1 MKTRLLLSSA
11 LLAAGL
17 SAPLARA
24 ADAPPVRMDLVVQDK
39 KGVPIKD
46 LKPEEVEVTEA
57 GVKRPVGALTLVEA
71 GAAGAQST
79 PRYFTLVFEGLDQEG
94 QKSVRKAALEFVTK
108 LAALPDAQIAVLR
121 IGLELWAL
129 SGYTRDLPT
138 LTAAIEK
145 ATSHEDETLR
155 GPSDQARTAAARELG
170 VPETADRAKVLTEV
184 MRVGDEMNKMRQ
196 DGSTLFPL
204 IAVAKGQSSV
214 AGRKTI
220 VYFSQWF
227 DVPSKFDDV
236 FRSLISEANRAGAAF
251 YTIDARGVNSGGD
264 MGAAKSAMGEVE
276 NVARSASQDPT
287 NPQSARATLGVAER
301 VSNSTRQDIRVW
313 LGQLSE
319 GTGAVLAG
327 GTNDLKKGTDK
338 VLADSAAYYD
348 LSYPPSSE
356 AYDGAY
362 RKIEIKVKRP
372 GVRVQSRA
380 GYFAL
385 PPSVSGQTV
394 LAYEIPM
401 LTALTAPAVSKDV
414 EVHGGAFRF
423 APSTAGREVQ
433 MLLDVPMSGL
443 DFAIDQ
449 KTKTYKLRFGLM
461 AVIKDDQ
468 GEIVQKISQVYPFE
482 GPTDKVEAMKRGKV
496 GFNRSVALPPGKY
509 TFEAVV
515 QDRGTQKIGSLRTP
529 LEIPVPNGLALS
541 SVAVVRSVEPV
552 PENRLNVEDPFR
564 IQTARVLPNFDTP
577 ISKATNPN
585 FYLFA
590 VVWPGKDG
598 GAPQLSLEFVK
609 EGKKMGEGKADLLP
623 ADEKGRMVFLGE
635 YPLASFDPGPYEAVM
650 KVKQGAAST
659 QDKAVFTIVP

>member
-1 MKTRLLLSSA
+1 MKSRFLLFSA

-17 SAPLARA
+17 LAPAASADTPS
-24 ADAPPVRMDLVVQDK
+24 VRMDLVVLDK

-46 LKPEEVEVTEA
+46 LKPGEVEITED
-57 GVKRPVGALTLVEA
+57 GVKRTVEGLELVDA
-71 GAAGAQST
+71 GAAGPHAA
-79 PRYFTLVFEGLDQEG
+79 PRYFTLVFDGLDPEG
-94 QKSVRKAALEFVTK
+94 QKSVKKAALEFVAK
-108 LAALPDAQIAVLR
+108 LAAQPNAQIAVLR

-129 SGYTRDLPT
+129 SGYTNDLPT
-138 LTAAIEK
+138 LNAAIEK

-155 GPSDQARTAAARELG
+155 EPSDMARTAAARELG
-170 VPETADRAKVLTEV
+170 VPETTDRAKVLTEI

-204 IAVAKGQSSV
+204 IAVAKGQAS
-214 AGRKTI
+214 APGRKTI

-227 DVPSKFDDV
+227 NVPTKFDDV
-236 FRSLISEANRAGAAF
+236 FRSLISEANRANASF

-264 MGAAKSAMGEVE
+264 MGAAKSAMDAVE
-276 NVARSASQDPT
+276 SVGRSVALDPT
-287 NPQSARATLGVAER
+287 RPQSARDNLGVSER
-301 VSNSTRQDIRVW
+301 VSNSTRQDIRLW

-327 GTNDLKKGTDK
+327 GTNDFKKGTDK
-338 VLADSAAYYD
+338 VLADSATYYD
-348 LSYPPSSE
+348 VTYPPSSE
-356 AYDGAY
+356 EYDGAY
-362 RKIEIKVKRP
+362 RKIEVKVNRP

-385 PPSVSGQTV
+385 PPSTGGETV

-401 LTALTAPAVSKDV
+401 LAALNAPAPASAV
-414 EVHGGAFRF
+414 EVHGGAYRF
-423 APSTAGREVQ
+423 GSEAAGREVE

-443 DFAIDQ
+443 AFAIDE
-449 KTKTYKLRFGLM
+449 KAKTYTLRFGLM
-461 AVIKDDQ
+461 AVIKDEKGD
-468 GEIVQKISQVYPFE
+468 IVQKVSQVYPFE

-496 GFNRSVALPPGKY
+496 GFNRAVTLAPGKY
-509 TFEAVV
+509 TFEAAV
-515 QDRGTQKIGSLRTP
+515 QDRGTQKIGSLRVP
-529 LEIPVPNGLALS
+529 LEIPPPSGVALS

-552 PENRLNVEDPFR
+552 PQNRLQVEDPFR

-577 ISKATNPN
+577 ISKSANPN

-590 VVWPGKDG
+590 VVWPAKDG

-635 YPLASFDPGPYEAVM
+635 YPLASFEPGAYEAVV
-650 KVKQGAAST
+650 KVKQGAAAT
-659 QDKAVFTIVP
+659 QDKATFTIVP

>member
-1 MKTRLLLSSA
+1 MKAHSFVIVAVR
-11 LLAAGL
+11 
-17 SAPLARA
+17 
-24 ADAPPVRMDLVVQDK
+24 ADAPVPVRVDLVVQDK
-39 KGVPIKD
+39 KGLPIKD

-57 GVKRPVGALTLVEA
+57 GVKRPVAGLTLVEA
-71 GAAGAQST
+71 GAAGAKAT
-79 PRYFTLVFEGLDQEG
+79 PRYFTLVFEGLDTEG
-94 QKSVRKAALEFVTK
+94 QKSVKKAALEFVAK
-108 LAALPDAQIAVLR
+108 LAALPDSQIAVLR

-129 SGYTRDLPT
+129 SGYTHDLPT
-138 LTAAIEK
+138 LNAAIEK

-155 GPSDQARTAAARELG
+155 GPSEQARTAAARELG
-170 VPETADRAKVLTEV
+170 VPETADRAKVLAEV

-204 IAVAKGQSSV
+204 IAVAKGQAS
-214 AGRKTI
+214 APGRKTVI
-220 VYFSQWF
+220 YFSQWF
-227 DVPSKFDDV
+227 DVPTKFDDV
-236 FRSLISEANRAGAAF
+236 FRSLISEANRSNVSI

-264 MGAAKSAMGEVE
+264 TAAAKSAMDEVE
-276 NVARSASQDPT
+276 SVARNAARDPS
-287 NPQSARATLGVAER
+287 NPQSARENLGVSER

-327 GTNDLKKGTDK
+327 GTNDMKKGTDK

-348 LSYPPSSE
+348 LTYPPSTD

-362 RKIEIKVKRP
+362 RKIEIKVNRP
-372 GVRVQSRA
+372 GAKLQSPA

-385 PPSVSGQTV
+385 PPSVSGQTI

-401 LTALTAPAVSKDV
+401 LAALTAPSPSKDV
-414 EVHGGAFRF
+414 DVHGGAFRF
-423 APSTAGREVQ
+423 AQSPAGREVQ
-433 MLLDVPMSGL
+433 MMLDVPMSGL
-443 DFAIDQ
+443 NFVVDE

-461 AVIKDDQ
+461 AVIKDEK
-468 GEIVQKISQVYPFE
+468 GEIVQKVSQVYPFE

-496 GFNRSVALPPGKY
+496 GFNRSVSLPPGKY
-509 TFEAVV
+509 TFEAAV
-515 QDRGTQKIGSLRTP
+515 QDRGTQKIGSLRAP
-529 LEIPVPNGLALS
+529 LEIPAASGVALS
-541 SVAVVRSVEPV
+541 SIAVVRSVEPV
-552 PENRLNVEDPFR
+552 PPNRLAVEDPFR

-577 ISKATNPN
+577 ISKSANPN

-590 VVWPGKDG
+590 VVWAGKDG
-598 GAPQLSLEFVK
+598 GAPQLTLEFVK

-635 YPLASFDPGPYEAVM
+635 YPLAGFEPGAYEAVV
-650 KVKQGAAST
+650 KVKQGAAAT

>member
-1 MKTRLLLSSA
+1 MKTRSLLSSA
-11 LLAAGL
+11 LLTAGL
-17 SAPLARA
+17 AAPLAA
-24 ADAPPVRMDLVVQDK
+24 ADAAPPVRVDLVVQDK
-39 KGVPIKD
+39 KGVPVKD
-46 LKPEEVEVTEA
+46 LKPEEIEITEA
-57 GVKRPVGALTLVEA
+57 GVKRPVGALLLVEA
-71 GAAGAQST
+71 GAAGAKAG
-79 PRYFTLVFEGLDQEG
+79 PRYFTLVFEGLDAEG
-94 QKSVRKAALEFVTK
+94 QKSVKKAALEFVAK
-108 LAALPDAQIAVLR
+108 LAALPDVQIAVLR

-129 SGYTRDLPT
+129 SGYTHDLPT
-138 LTAAIEK
+138 LNAAIEK

-155 GPSDQARTAAARELG
+155 GPSEQARTAAARELG
-170 VPETADRAKVLTEV
+170 VPETADRAKVLAEV

-204 IAVAKGQSSV
+204 IAVAKGQAS
-214 AGRKTI
+214 APGRKTI

-236 FRSLISEANRAGAAF
+236 FRSLISEANRANASF

-264 MGAAKSAMGEVE
+264 TDAAKSAMSEVE
-276 NVARSASQDPT
+276 SVGRSVALDPT
-287 NPQSARATLGVAER
+287 KPQSAKDNMGVSER

-348 LSYPPSSE
+348 LSYSPSSD
-356 AYDGAY
+356 AFDGAY
-362 RKIEIKVKRP
+362 RKIEIKVNRP
-372 GVRVQSRA
+372 GVKVQSRA

-401 LTALTAPAVSKDV
+401 LTALGAPTASKSVD
-414 EVHGGAFRF
+414 VHGGAFRF
-423 APSTAGREVQ
+423 GQGAAGREVS

-443 DFAIDQ
+443 NFVIDE

-461 AVIKDDQ
+461 AVIKDEK
-468 GEIVQKISQVYPFE
+468 GEIIQKVSQVYPFE

-496 GFNRSVALPPGKY
+496 GFNRSVSLAPGKY
-509 TFEAVV
+509 TFEAAV
-515 QDRGTQKIGSLRTP
+515 QDRGTQKIGSLRAP
-529 LEIPVPNGLALS
+529 LEIPAPSGVALS

-552 PENRLNVEDPFR
+552 PQNRLSVEDPFR

-577 ISKATNPN
+577 ISKSANPN

-590 VVWPGKDG
+590 VVWPAKEG
-598 GAPQLSLEFVK
+598 GAPQLSLEFAK
-609 EGKKMGEGKADLLP
+609 DGKKMGEGKADLLP
-623 ADEKGRMVFLGE
+623 PDEKGRMVFLGE
-635 YPLASFDPGPYEAVM
+635 YPLAGFEPGSYEAVV
-650 KVKQGAAST
+650 KVRQGASAT
-659 QDKAVFTIVP
+659 QDKAAFTIVP